1 MIGSISNLRTT
12 YDIKVTFLSQI
23 LEAHARPRAVF
34 FLHFRASPEYS
45 DILWY
50 DLCMILA
57 PLCTGISTRGSF
69 YLDAQ
74 EVRVTMRARA
84 RALFFSLKSS
94 IKNRQSHFY
103 PPTPLFLDPFMT
115 LEHIKNISGP
125 LSQLIVEI
133 LRVSGSSVRTLS
145 QRISA
150 YFDGFT
156 LIFSTCIDQFLK
168 SWSRFEGLMDIFTI

>member
-23 LEAHARPRAVF
+23 LEAHARARALFF

-84 RALFFSLKSS
+84 PAPARAVFFS
-94 IKNRQSHFY
+94 
-103 PPTPLFLDPFMT
+103 
-115 LEHIKNISGP
+115 
-125 LSQLIVEI
+125 
-133 LRVSGSSVRTLS
+133 
-145 QRISA
+145 
-150 YFDGFT
+150 
-156 LIFSTCIDQFLK
+156 
-168 SWSRFEGLMDIFTI
+168 

>member
-1 MIGSISNLRTT
+1 MHDSGPSMYWHKYQRQFLPGCPGSEGN
-12 YDIKVTFLSQI
+12 
-23 LEAHARPRAVF
+23 HARP
-34 FLHFRASPEYS
+34 
-45 DILWY
+45 
-50 DLCMILA
+50 
-57 PLCTGISTRGSF
+57 
-69 YLDAQ
+69 
-74 EVRVTMRARA
+74 RARA